1 MQKKLE
7 AGLKAKFPEID
18 RVFARTGTAEI
29 ASDPMPPNISD
40 GYIMFKPDSEW
51 PKPKKTRDELVAEIK
66 EEAEKYVGNAYEF
79 SQPIQLRFNELISG
93 VRSDVAVKVY
103 GDDMDVLAETGK
115 KIADVLQRIPGA
127 TEVKVEQT
135 GGLPMLTVKIDREKT
150 ARYGLNIGDVQEALA
165 IATGGREA
173 GIMFEGDR
181 RFDIWSDCQKRCVVT
196 WMLCVACRSRC
207 RRKLAP
213 QPRSFH

>member
-1 MQKKLE
+1 
-7 AGLKAKFPEID
+7 
-18 RVFARTGTAEI
+18 
-29 ASDPMPPNISD
+29 
-40 GYIMFKPDSEW
+40 MFKPDSEW

-150 ARYGLNIGDVQEALA
+150 ARYGLNIGDVQKRSRSPPVVVKPASCSKVTA
-165 IATGGREA
+165 ASIS
-173 GIMFEGDR
+173 
-181 RFDIWSDCQKRCVVT
+181 WSDCQKRCVVT